1 MRLGCLIV
9 LLAAVILYSCSPIT
23 ERKQPPPSLEQLAS
37 MDLKLSGEQLAN
49 AYCASC
55 HVKPDPE
62 ILDKKTWKEKVLPDM
77 RKRMGLILPEDFG
90 QALPEDLGIPIGVY
104 SKVQLVKR
112 GDWEKILAYYMENA
126 PNFPLPQGKKAMPT
140 KGIPGFQVSQPEFKR
155 TKGNLSTMLRIH
167 PKTGDLWLGDRLK
180 KMYVFDSESGFQVKD
195 SIPTDVAPVDIR
207 WNEDD
212 TFELLTM
219 GRMDPSNDT
228 LGKVSQFW
236 SEAGTWKSKEV
247 LTELI
252 RPVNLAVADWNGDG
266 NPDRIVS
273 QFGNHVGK
281 MSMYLSEREA
291 LEEVILSSEPGARRA
306 LAVDFDK
313 DGNLDVLGLMTQ
325 AKEGVYVWLNEGGG
339 QFKEKALL
347 RFQPAFGASDF
358 RFEDVNNDGH
368 KDIIIVNGDNADLS
382 PILKNYHGIR
392 VFINNGENEFEESWF
407 YPMYGASGI
416 EIADFDGD
424 GDQDFFVL
432 SFFPDEYQSPKQNL
446 VYFRQNEKGEFD
458 PFVMQGQVGGN
469 WLTMTSGDVDMDGDI
484 DVIVGAFEFEDLY
497 KGASKSWK
505 PFIYLENRL
514 N

>member
-1 MRLGCLIV
+1 MRPGRLIAI
-9 LLAAVILYSCSPIT
+9 LLAVLYYSCSPIS

-37 MDLKLSGEQLAN
+37 MDLKLNGEQLAN

-55 HVKPDPE
+55 HLKPDPE
-62 ILDKKTWKEKVLPDM
+62 ILDKKTWRENVLPDM
-77 RKRMGLILPEDFG
+77 RKRMGLILPEDLG
-90 QALPEDLGIPIGVY
+90 QTLPEDLGVPLGVY
-104 SKVQLVKR
+104 SRVQLVKR
-112 GDWEKILAYYMENA
+112 EDWEKILAYYMENA
-126 PNFPLPQGKKAMPT
+126 PDSLVPQGKKAVPT
-140 KGIPGFQVSQPEFKR
+140 KGIPGFQVVQPEFKR

-167 PKTGDLWLGDRLK
+167 PKSGDLWLGDRLK
-180 KMYVFDSESGFQVKD
+180 MMYVLDSESGFQIKD
-195 SIPTDVAPVDIR
+195 SIPTDVAPVDIS
-207 WNEDD
+207 WNDDD
-212 TFELLTM
+212 TFELVTM

-228 LGKVSQFW
+228 LGKVSRFW
-236 SEAGTWKSKEV
+236 SEAGAWKSKEL

-252 RPVNLAVADWNGDG
+252 RPVNLAVEDWNGDG
-266 NPDRIVS
+266 KPDRVVS

-281 MSMYLSEREA
+281 MSIYLSGQETP
-291 LEEVILSSEPGARRA
+291 EEVILSSEPGARRV

-313 DGNLDVLGLMTQ
+313 DGDLDVLGLMAQ
-325 AKEGVYVWLNEGGG
+325 AKEGVYVWLNEGGS
-339 QFKEKALL
+339 QYKEQALL

-358 RFEDVNNDGH
+358 RFEDVNNDGRQ
-368 KDIIIVNGDNADLS
+368 DIIIVNGDNADLS
-382 PILKNYHGIR
+382 PVLKNYHGIR
-392 VFINNGENEFEESWF
+392 VFTNNGKNEFEESWF

-446 VYFRQNEKGEFD
+446 VYFRQNEKGEFE
-458 PFVMQGQVGGN
+458 PFVMQEQLEGN

-484 DVIVGAFEFEDLY
+484 DVIVGAFEFNDLY
-497 KGASKSWK
+497 RGASKPWK